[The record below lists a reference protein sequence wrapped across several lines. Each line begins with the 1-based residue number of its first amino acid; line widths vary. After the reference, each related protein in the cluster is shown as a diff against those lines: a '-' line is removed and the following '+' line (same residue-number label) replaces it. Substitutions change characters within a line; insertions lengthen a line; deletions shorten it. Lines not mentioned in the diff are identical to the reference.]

1 MQYGGFA
8 SDTAHDTF
16 PSEQCLGPE
25 QLYFLYFLYSRF
37 GFELFIFPLQDGNT
51 ETTKVDM
58 LRLALARNLAR
69 AIVKEGTLQ
78 A

>member
-1 MQYGGFA
+1 MQLA
-8 SDTAHDTF
+8 SLLPILHMTLF
-16 PSEQCLGPE
+16 PSKQCLVPE
-25 QLYFLYFLYSRF
+25 QQIMYFLCSRF
-37 GFELFIFPLQDGNT
+37 GFELLIFPLQDGNT